1 MSNRTALVL
10 CVDTA
15 MLVLVCMLECLSLTG
30 LELHE
35 WLGFVFCP
43 VVLVHVVAQW
53 RWFITQWQ
61 RIRSTRG
68 YRVRINALMNAVL
81 FLLMS
86 TVLFSGVFVSHQGT
100 ALLGEAF
107 GRVLIWHDIHG
118 WANLSLIALVGLH
131 LALNWDWML
140 AAFRRR
146 LPERP
151 ALAEAP
157 PPGSAI
163 STHRPPGF
171 PQYLGRGLVVLLI
184 AASAA
189 GAAYFTM
196 AALTE
201 LPPEPEPS
209 RTERG
214 PASSATEP
222 QPLAPRPR
230 SVYLR
235 HGLEQLMVT
244 TASIALAALT
254 GRYLFRMRL

>member
-10 CVDTA
+10 CLDTA
-15 MLVLVCMLECLSLTG
+15 MLVLVCVLECLSLTG

-35 WLGFVFCP
+35 WLGFVLCP
-43 VVLVHVVAQW
+43 VVLVHVVVQW

-61 RIRSTRG
+61 RIRSTGG
-68 YRVRINALMNAVL
+68 YRVRINALLNVVL

-86 TVLFSGVFVSHQGT
+86 AVLFSGVFVSHQGT
-100 ALLGEAF
+100 ALFGEAF
-107 GRVLIWHDIHG
+107 GRVRIWHDIHG
-118 WANLSLIALVGLH
+118 WANFSLIALVGLH
-131 LALNWDWML
+131 VALNWDWML

-146 LPERP
+146 RPERP
-151 ALAEAP
+151 ALAEGP

-163 STHRPPGF
+163 SSHRPPGLV
-171 PQYLGRGLVVLLI
+171 QYLGRGLVVLLI

-189 GAAYFTM
+189 AAAYFTM

-209 RTERG
+209 HNERG
-214 PASSATEP
+214 PMASATEP

-230 SVYLR
+230 SVYLP
-235 HGLEQLMVT
+235 HGFEQLMVT

-254 GRYLFRMRL
+254 GRYLFRIRL